1 MCKISE
7 YIWVIPLPCK
17 VGTDRRNGWKELD
30 THMGTLTHALTH
42 KHKRLIFIFF
52 LQRLW
57 KNFLSCPEIYI
68 QVFNYWNAR
77 TDRTRLAVWSKS
89 LSTVPWILNK
99 GVFFPSLSRRIN
111 PGNTSCDLSFSLSLS
126 CRGTVEA
133 RFVYV
138 FVLGILF
145 SGSKDLLRSQII
157 TADAKLKSR
166 GLWEIYSGL
175 VLLVSLLFRA
185 HNLPV
190 LCCCLL
196 IQTFMAQFIWKKL
209 HYDAAQ
215 TTIMHYWFG
224 QAFFFFQV
232 GDKIS
237 DELMHVRFLR
247 TVCHCG
253 MNFPQRHR
261 RAQVCRWLSR
271 PSVCS
276 VWKKKV
282 FQLFVKIY
290 FGFWTTSEILLEANQ
305 QSDNFW
311 ASTGF
316 IWQKKKNILNIYCY
330 CLVINYAQWYQHC
343 Q

>member
-1 MCKISE
+1 MPVQIEQDSPCDQSHFPQSLE
-7 YIWVIPLPCK
+7 YW
-17 VGTDRRNGWKELD
+17 TR
-30 THMGTLTHALTH
+30 
-42 KHKRLIFIFF
+42 
-52 LQRLW
+52 
-57 KNFLSCPEIYI
+57 
-68 QVFNYWNAR
+68 VF
-77 TDRTRLAVWSKS
+77 
-89 LSTVPWILNK
+89 
-99 GVFFPSLSRRIN
+99 FFPSLLRRIN

-253 MNFPQRHR
+253 MNFPRRHR

-290 FGFWTTSEILLEANQ
+290 FGFWTTSEY
-305 QSDNFW
+305 FW
-311 ASTGF
+311 RSISSLTISGHQLGSF
-316 IWQKKKNILNIYCY
+316 GKKKKIFSTSIVIVLSSIMPSGTNTANNIWPSWQLFGGN
-330 CLVINYAQWYQHC
+330 NRS
-343 Q
+343 